1 MNPIVWLKNGRVYK
15 QVENSVQVVDAIPN
29 TVYNM
34 CYNSITKEIYLEYF
48 CDKFTFDFKIYG
60 LETKLINHI
69 MNTYHNTTRNLGVLF
84 NGVKGTGKTITAKI
98 IANNTNL
105 PIILINEPFPG
116 LADFIAKISCDCV
129 LFFDEFEKNFDSKEG
144 HDLELLSIMDGVFNS
159 QYRRVF
165 LMTTNRLSINENFIG
180 RPSRIR
186 YKKSFGNLPLETIK
200 EYLDDNLKDKS
211 RTEEIINFIDTLA
224 ISTIDIL
231 KCIVEEVNIHNCP
244 VSEFKQFINV
254 EQAPYKY
261 SIIYKYADLSSS
273 YSMEDFKKD
282 ISEIGKIDEKGEVIE
297 EGDVDAYST
306 SISIGTSIDFAKVG
320 DPIGYFGIIT
330 QTIDSNGYMISETE
344 SDKVFIKVLN
354 HNTKPSLYRSE
365 LIF

>member
-15 QVENSVQVVDAIPN
+15 QVENTVQVVDGLPN
-29 TVYNM
+29 KIYNM
-34 CYNSITKEIYLEYF
+34 CYNGMTKEIYLEYF
-48 CDKFTFDFKIYG
+48 SDKFTFDFKIYG

-69 MNTYHNTTRNLGVLF
+69 MNTYNNTTRNLGVLF

-105 PIILINEPFPG
+105 PVILINDPLPG

-129 LFFDEFEKNFDSKEG
+129 LFFDEFEKNFNSREG

-165 LMTTNRLSINENFIG
+165 LMTTNKLSINENFIG

-211 RTEEIINFIDTLA
+211 REKEIIEFIDTLA

-244 VSEFKQFINV
+244 VSEFRQFINV

-273 YSMEDFKKD
+273 YSTEDFKED
-282 ISEIGKIDEKGEVIE
+282 ISKIGKTDEKGKVIE
-297 EGDVDAYST
+297 ESDVDMYST
-306 SISIGTSIDFAKVG
+306 SISMGTSIDFAKVG
-320 DPIGYFGIIT
+320 DPIGCFGTII
-330 QTIDSNGYMISETE
+330 QTIDSGNCLISETE
-344 SDKVFIKVLN
+344 SSKIFIKVLN
-354 HNTKPSLYRSE
+354 HDIKPSLYRGE